1 MKYLAAI
8 GVIGLALFLIGV
20 GGIGVAGYKQP
31 IDFDSGQPNGL
42 LNKPEV
48 HPCNGIE
55 HQARRIHETIQLRVK
70 TEDDL
75 LALLNSLQSGVKK
88 NPEFV
93 ILQQAAQFMFDE
105 GDAVPEIEKF
115 AEATKAACVKKF
127 GPVMDRKN
135 V

>member
-20 GGIGVAGYKQP
+20 GGLGVAGYKKP
-31 IDFDSGQPNGL
+31 IDFDSGQSNGL
-42 LNKPEV
+42 IKKPEI

-55 HQARRIHETIQLRVK
+55 KQARRLHEVIQSSVK

-75 LALLNSLQSGVKK
+75 LALLNNLQKEVKK

-105 GDAVPEIEKF
+105 GDVVPEIEKF
-115 AEATKAACVKKF
+115 AQATKAACVKKF
-127 GPVMDRKN
+127 GPVMDRNN